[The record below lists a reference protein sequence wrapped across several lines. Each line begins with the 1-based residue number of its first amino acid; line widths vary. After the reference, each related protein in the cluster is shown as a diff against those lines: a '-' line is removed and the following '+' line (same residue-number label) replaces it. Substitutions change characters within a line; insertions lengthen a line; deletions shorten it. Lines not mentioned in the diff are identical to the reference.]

1 MAEGRK
7 TYPPEYRKQLVEMCR
22 AGRTAESLGRD
33 FEPSA
38 QTIRNWVVQADLDD
52 GRRTD
57 GLTTAEREELR
68 QLRRENRRLAEELEI
83 LGKAVAWFAQRTDV
97 STSKGHSSS

>member
-1 MAEGRK
+1 MAQERK
-7 TYPPEYRKQLVEMCR
+7 RYPLEYRQRLVELCR

-38 QTIRNWVVQADLDD
+38 QTIRNWVRQADLDD

-57 GLTTAEREELR
+57 GLTTAERDENR
-68 QLRRENRRLAEELEI
+68 QLRRENRRLQEELEI
-83 LGKAVAWFAQRTDV
+83 LGKAVAWFAQRTDG
-97 STSKGHSSS
+97 STPRGRSSS